1 MSSRLEVGLKGTPSP
16 SARLRFFA
24 VSEIQSVHQYNE
36 ARGPLIYGLFGNIAF
51 FKLPTSLFV
60 TGLHSSPVRGQL

>member
-1 MSSRLEVGLKGTPSP
+1 MSSRLEVGLKGTASP

-51 FKLPTSLFV
+51 F
-60 TGLHSSPVRGQL
+60 